1 MADGQKSALIERIT
15 DWLMPLTEWQPMDW
29 LRYLGLAI
37 WGLVALVL
45 LLLPLLTDE
54 PVARA
59 YMVGAWVSGVV
70 FLLAFLHPAVARQQ
84 KVTLPWCIALL
95 ALMSVSAL
103 AINFFTST
111 GLGTLLVMV
120 VSALLPWLLP
130 ALLGMAWVAALALAF
145 GGWVLVAPEGGLLLS
160 LVVTLTM
167 LGVILLPFVASLL
180 ALRQLEARA
189 DLRRLN
195 AQLQATQSLLA
206 DQTRVSERLR
216 ISRDLHDLVGH
227 HLTGL
232 TLHLEVA
239 SHTSAGKAKQHVDQA
254 AGVARL
260 LLSDVREV
268 VGDLRSADQ
277 VDLRQALHMLVAGV
291 PELTIHLEL
300 TDQASRL
307 DPAHAQV
314 LLRCAQEVITNTVRH
329 ARASNLWIV
338 VDRSAD
344 GVSLSARD
352 DGQGVHELVPGH
364 GLNGMRERLRALGG
378 RLDLSAGHGVGF
390 RLRAWMPAELPP

>member
-1 MADGQKSALIERIT
+1 MANGQKSALIERIT

-45 LLLPLLTDE
+45 LLLPLLSEE
-54 PVARA
+54 PVARS
-59 YMVGAWVSGVV
+59 YMVGAWASGIL
-70 FLLAFLHPAVARQQ
+70 FLLAFLHPAIARHQS
-84 KVTLPWCIALL
+84 VTLPWCIGLL
-95 ALMSVSAL
+95 AVMSVSAL
-103 AINFFTST
+103 AVDFFTGT
-111 GLGTLLVMV
+111 GLGILLVMV

-145 GGWVLVAPEGGLLLS
+145 GGWALVAPEGGLLFS

-167 LGVILLPFVASLL
+167 LGLILLPFVASLL
-180 ALRQLEARA
+180 ALRQMEARA
-189 DLRRLN
+189 DSRRLN
-195 AQLQATQSLLA
+195 AQLQATQSMLA

-239 SHTSAGKAKQHVDQA
+239 SHTSVGKAKQHVDQA
-254 AGVARL
+254 EAVARL

-277 VDLRQALHMLVAGV
+277 VDLRQALHMLVDGV

-314 LLRCAQEVITNTVRH
+314 LLRCAQEVITNAVRH
-329 ARASNLWIV
+329 ARASNLWIE

-352 DGQGVHELVPGH
+352 DGRGVLELVPGH

-390 RLRAWMPAELPP
+390 RLRAWMPIELPP